1 MSSYLKWDS
10 SQCFPCSQ
18 LLIVEFSQIAPN
30 NAAALIS
37 FQHREIKEQA
47 AIKQHFDVQ
56 NQSTALL
63 TKYHSLFN
71 KV

>member
-1 MSSYLKWDS
+1 MKLDS

-37 FQHREIKEQA
+37 FQHKGRKEQA
-47 AIKQHFDVQ
+47 AIKKPFEV
-56 NQSTALL
+56 
-63 TKYHSLFN
+63 
-71 KV
+71 